1 MGEHV
6 RAAAKQILVLTLS
19 SDVWKKR
26 RGERKQR
33 RRDRLSEQSSAS
45 KEETES
51 VIKEKRINEFT
62 SCKKQQTAHVLK
74 SCSGR
79 GGSEWLMRS
88 FSHRETCQIRL
99 YSMLSV
105 SAITFQLS
113 LKVIYLQ
120 KPELISWWEGHIL
133 TTSKTKKKVFTEELQ
148 IIASASL
155 FPIGSRLKWAL
166 TATVIGR
173 H

>member
-1 MGEHV
+1 MGKHV
-6 RAAAKQILVLTLS
+6 RAAVKQILVLTLS

-26 RGERKQR
+26 RGEKKQR

-79 GGSEWLMRS
+79 GGSERLMLS
-88 FSHRETCQIRL
+88 FSHQSD
-99 YSMLSV
+99 YSVNV
-105 SAITFQLS
+105 SGSFTQWLS
-113 LKVIYLQ
+113 LKVVYLQ
-120 KPELISWWEGHIL
+120 KLELISW
-133 TTSKTKKKVFTEELQ
+133 
-148 IIASASL
+148 
-155 FPIGSRLKWAL
+155 
-166 TATVIGR
+166 
-173 H
+173 